1 MEHALR
7 AVAMDAHVRANL
19 WVRNGLSIHDM
30 VWVSQTGLWI
40 VLLLASEKR
49 SDPIVIEMR
58 IKPPVCRESC
68 HLNSGVPH
76 NLVGLYATLLKMM
89 S

>member
-30 VWVSQTGLWI
+30 VWVNQTGRWI
-40 VLLLASEKR
+40 VLLLAFGKK
-49 SDPIVIEMR
+49 SDPFVVVKIRFKKLGACIVSWSR
-58 IKPPVCRESC
+58 VRES
-68 HLNSGVPH
+68 
-76 NLVGLYATLLKMM
+76 KK
-89 S
+89 